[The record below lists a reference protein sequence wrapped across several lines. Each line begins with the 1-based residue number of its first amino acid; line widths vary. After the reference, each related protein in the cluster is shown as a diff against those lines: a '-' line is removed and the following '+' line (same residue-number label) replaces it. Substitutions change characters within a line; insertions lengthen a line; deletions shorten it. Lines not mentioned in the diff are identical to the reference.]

1 MARSC
6 CTTLVSRRTGNLP
19 SVGARPASFYF
30 ACGGAGLRKL
40 ILDLSTLLTCPQPG
54 RWKDISTESTIRTD
68 ACKIGKRVGGPGYG
82 SITTSRLLLG
92 HYNFIDISNQFTV
105 FHSRRGVRSTDRGQ
119 SVLFGRCQANIGLFR
134 TGSPFNRHCKPS

>member
-40 ILDLSTLLTCPQPG
+40 ILNFSWSLNFTNMSSARAMERYFHGIHNPNRCLQNWQKSWWT
-54 RWKDISTESTIRTD
+54 WIR
-68 ACKIGKRVGGPGYG
+68 
-82 SITTSRLLLG
+82 
-92 HYNFIDISNQFTV
+92 IDNYISNFY
-105 FHSRRGVRSTDRGQ
+105 
-119 SVLFGRCQANIGLFR
+119 
-134 TGSPFNRHCKPS
+134 